1 MRKRFYPY
9 LKNSKTQNSNT
20 HILTVMVI
28 LVFIAYVAVLVKIT
42 LIKGTTLFRIVQ
54 NLQAGRAPLQAINLV
69 PFQTIRDYIQFSSEM
84 RFLRWFSNLAG
95 NLFIFVPMGFYLPIL
110 FSSMRKF
117 FRVLLVIM
125 AVSISL
131 EALQYLFGT
140 GSTDID
146 DLLLNTLG
154 GILGF
159 GLFLWIARPGVASV
173 KVMIRIL
180 ALSLCFAVAGYTVA
194 YREFG
199 IYLGLATPREEV
211 HGGENIPARPAD
223 LMGEVTG
230 SGAGSFT
237 LRRFGGGEEAAI
249 VDVLLGP
256 DTQCFDRQVSLQGHT
271 QVIKYVPCSPNEPDD
286 IPVNAVAS
294 VWGHW
299 DSGRLVADIVWTIQP
314 SSTQGMTMV
323 KPAQTDTAELALP
336 TGEPVLLGHVKSVT
350 GDEVVITKIKQW
362 KEGSKIF
369 STSTSIEQTFRLE
382 PGTSFY
388 KKRILRGG
396 EEVYLL
402 PGTRS
407 DITERTEVRVWGLMQ
422 GDTCLAEVVCSIV
435 LK

>member
-1 MRKRFYPY
+1 M
-9 LKNSKTQNSNT
+9 NSKTQKSTTNT
-20 HILTVMVI
+20 LTVIVI
-28 LVFIAYVAVLVKIT
+28 LIFIAYVVVLVKIT
-42 LIKGTTLFRIVQ
+42 LIKGTTLPQIVQ
-54 NLQAGRAPLQAINLV
+54 NLKAGRAPMRAINLL

-110 FSSMRKF
+110 FSFMRKF
-117 FRVLLVIM
+117 FRTLLVII

-159 GLFLWIARPGVASV
+159 GLFLWFARPGDASV
-173 KVMIRIL
+173 KVLIRVL

-194 YREFG
+194 YKEFG
-199 IYLGLATPREEV
+199 IFLGLATPREEV

-223 LMGEVTG
+223 LRGRVTE

-237 LRRFGGGEEAAI
+237 LRRFAGEEGEAEV

-256 DTQCFDRQVSLQGHT
+256 DTQCFDRQVSLKGHT
-271 QVIKYVPCSPNEPDD
+271 QVIRYVPCSSREPDD
-286 IPVNAVAS
+286 IQVNAVAS
-294 VWGHW
+294 VWGRW
-299 DSGRLVADIVWTIQP
+299 DSGSLVADYVWTMQP
-314 SSTQGMTMV
+314 SSTQGITMV
-323 KPAQTDTAELALP
+323 RTTQTDTAELALP
-336 TGEPVLLGHVKSVT
+336 TGESLLHGHVKSVT

-362 KEGSKIF
+362 KEGSEYF
-369 STSTSIEQTFRLE
+369 SVSTSIEQTFRLDS
-382 PGTSFY
+382 GTFFY
-388 KKRILRGG
+388 KKRILRRGK
-396 EEVYLL
+396 EVYLL
-402 PGTRS
+402 PGARS

-422 GDTCLAEVVCSIV
+422 GDTCVAEVVCSFV
-435 LK
+435 FK

>member
-1 MRKRFYPY
+1 M
-9 LKNSKTQNSNT
+9 NSKTQNRNT
-20 HILTVMVI
+20 YILTVMVI

-42 LIKGTTLFRIVQ
+42 LIKGTTLPRIVQ
-54 NLQAGRAPLQAINLV
+54 NLQAGRAPLRALNLV

-84 RFLRWFSNLAG
+84 GFLRWFSNLAG
-95 NLFIFVPMGFYLPIL
+95 NLFIFVPLGLYLPIL

-117 FRVLLVIM
+117 FRALLVIM

-131 EALQYLFGT
+131 EALQYLFAT

-159 GLFLWIARPGVASV
+159 GLFSCIARPGAASV
-173 KVMIRIL
+173 TVMIRTL

-199 IYLGLATPREEV
+199 IYLGLATLREEV

-223 LMGEVTG
+223 LTGVVTG

-237 LRRFGGGEEAAI
+237 LRRFAGGEEAAE

-256 DTQCFDRQVSLQGHT
+256 ETQCFDRQVSLQGHT
-271 QVIKYVPCSPNEPDD
+271 QVINYVPCSPHEPVD

-294 VWGHW
+294 AWGRW
-299 DSGRLVADIVWTIQP
+299 DSDRLAADIVWTMRP
-314 SSTQGMTMV
+314 SATQGTTMV
-323 KPAQTDTAELALP
+323 KTAQTDTAGLALP
-336 TGEPVLLGHVKSVT
+336 AGESVLHGYVKSVA
-350 GDEVVITKIKQW
+350 GDEIVITKIEKW
-362 KEGSKIF
+362 KEGSQYF
-369 STSTSIEQTFRLE
+369 SVSTSIEQTFRLD

-388 KKRILRGG
+388 KKRVLRGG
-396 EEVYLL
+396 KEVYLL
-402 PGTRS
+402 PGARS
-407 DITERTEVRVWGLMQ
+407 DITERTMVQVWGLVQ
-422 GDTCLAEVVCSIV
+422 GDTCLAEVVCSYV
-435 LK
+435 FK